1 MSAGLADFT
10 RDHQRMGPAPSSRAT
25 ALVLTALLFGG
36 FAFLFS
42 QRSFWSIP
50 DRMVIRETVM
60 RLLPD
65 APRTISVPPPEPVI
79 AHLIRPR
86 AETIAPPSFTIA
98 SDVPA
103 PKAALPVTAVKTSPL
118 DAGAPQGAGTAGQ
131 VASAN
136 GSGGN
141 GNALAA
147 CLDPAWMR
155 AVTEHVRRFFYQ
167 PQGADRSPITG
178 LVYVHF
184 IVTRDGRLM
193 ESSISGS
200 TGQRLLNDAALDI
213 LRAAAPLP
221 AIPER
226 MHADRIEAVLP
237 MGFGGAGG
245 YLKASM
251 GSCR

>member
-10 RDHQRMGPAPSSRAT
+10 RDHRRMGPAPSSRAT
-25 ALVLTALLFGG
+25 ALALTALLFGG

-65 APRTISVPPPEPVI
+65 APRTINVPPPEPVI
-79 AHLIRPR
+79 AHLIKPR

-98 SDVPA
+98 SDAPA

-147 CLDPAWMR
+147 CLDPAWMQ
-155 AVTEHVRRFFYQ
+155 AVTEHVHRFFYR
-167 PQGADRSPITG
+167 PVATGRFPMIG
-178 LVYVHF
+178 LVHLHF
-184 IVTRDGRLM
+184 IVAKDGTLLT
-193 ESSISGS
+193 SDIGKSSGS
-200 TGQRLLNDAALDI
+200 YLLDEFALDI
-213 LRAAAPLP
+213 LHRAAPLP

-226 MHADRIEAVLP
+226 MHASQIEGVLP
-237 MGFGGAGG
+237 MDFGGVGG
-245 YLKASM
+245 SLKASM
-251 GSCR
+251 GSCK